1 MQRRRF
7 LQMMAAGMIVSSC
20 GNDADEAQS
29 DTPPAQLKGATASA
43 IDVIV
48 IGAGIAGLA
57 AAKDIQAAG
66 KRVQLLEARQRV
78 GGRIW
83 SWREWGEPIELGANW
98 IETSKGNPLVNL
110 AQQANME
117 TTSDPE
123 EDGDELLIDLTTN
136 KKMTGSAV
144 ENMYDRYETIIDDA
158 VDTADDYSKDVSLR
172 TAITNMNAYKKL
184 SAAEKRQLEI
194 VMAQVIDDDAAI
206 EADKLSLKA
215 YDAGD
220 GAYSGGNKFVVG
232 GYDNIPKLL
241 AENLTI
247 EYGVVVNKITWGTN
261 GVTVTAGAKSW
272 SARAVIVT
280 IPLGVLKAGKVTFSP
295 ALPAK
300 YTQAINQMAM
310 GVLDR
315 CILRFPTAFWGSDYS
330 TFTLAGSDPH
340 AWYQFIP
347 LNEPLGIPALM
358 AFNAGSRAF
367 ALEAKSD
374 AQIVA
379 EMTQV
384 VQKAFGTKAT
394 STAAMVTRWGKD
406 PFALGAYSYVPL
418 GGAFSARSTMATPV
432 SNQLYFA
439 GEAYTTVDSSTVH
452 GAYNSGKKTA
462 ATLLSRLG

>member
-29 DTPPAQLKGATASA
+29 DTPPAQLKGAAAST

-57 AAKDIQAAG
+57 AAKDLQAAG
-66 KRVQLLEARQRV
+66 KRVQVLEARQRV

-110 AQQANME
+110 AQQAGSA
-117 TTSDPE
+117 TAADPE
-123 EDGDELLIDLTTN
+123 NGDEQLIDLVTN
-136 KKMTGSAV
+136 TKMTGSAV

-172 TAITNMNAYKKL
+172 TAISNMSAYKKL

-220 GAYSGGNKFVVG
+220 DAYSGGNKFVVG

-247 EYGVVVNKITWGTN
+247 EYGVVVNKITWGNN

-315 CILRFPTAFWGSDYS
+315 CILRFPTAFWGSD
-330 TFTLAGSDPH
+330 
-340 AWYQFIP
+340 
-347 LNEPLGIPALM
+347 
-358 AFNAGSRAF
+358 
-367 ALEAKSD
+367 
-374 AQIVA
+374 
-379 EMTQV
+379 
-384 VQKAFGTKAT
+384 
-394 STAAMVTRWGKD
+394 
-406 PFALGAYSYVPL
+406 
-418 GGAFSARSTMATPV
+418 FS
-432 SNQLYFA
+432 
-439 GEAYTTVDSSTVH
+439 
-452 GAYNSGKKTA
+452 
-462 ATLLSRLG
+462 

>member
-7 LQMMAAGMIVSSC
+7 LQMVAAGVLLSSC
-20 GNDADEAQS
+20 GKNASETAAS
-29 DTPPAQLKGATASA
+29 TATLHLKGAAASA
-43 IDVIV
+43 LDVIV

-57 AAKDIQAAG
+57 AANDLQAAG
-66 KRVQLLEARQRV
+66 KKVQVLEARQRV

-83 SWREWGEPIELGANW
+83 SWREWGAPIELGANW
-98 IETSKGNPLVNL
+98 IETANGNPLVNL
-110 AQQANME
+110 AKQAGSA
-117 TTSDPE
+117 TAADPE
-123 EDGDELLIDLTTN
+123 NGDEQVIDMVTN

-144 ENMYDRYETIIDDA
+144 DNMYNRYEGIIDAA
-158 VDTADDYSKDVSLR
+158 VNTADNYNQDVSMR
-172 TAITNMNAYKKL
+172 TAITNMNSYKKL
-184 SAAEKRQLEI
+184 NDAEKRQLEI
-194 VMAQVIDDDAAI
+194 VMAQVIDDDYAM

-215 YDAGD
+215 YDAGSD
-220 GAYSGGNKFVVG
+220 AYSGGNKFVVG
-232 GYDNIPKLL
+232 GYDKIPTMLATNIP
-241 AENLTI
+241 I
-247 EYGVVVNKITWGTN
+247 EYNVVVNTIAWGNN
-261 GVTVTAGAKSW
+261 GVTVTAGNKSW
-272 SARAVIVT
+272 SAKAVIVT

-315 CILRFPTAFWGSDYS
+315 CILKFSTAFWGSDYT

-347 LNEPLGIPALM
+347 LNNPLGIPALM
-358 AFNAGSRAF
+358 AFNAGSRAL
-367 ALEAKSD
+367 ALEAKTD

-384 VQKAFGTKAT
+384 VQKAFGTNAT
-394 STAAMVTRWGKD
+394 STAAMMTRWGKD
-406 PFALGAYSYVPL
+406 PFALGSYSYIPL
-418 GGAFSARSTMATPV
+418 GGAFSARKTMATPV

-439 GEAYTTVDSSTVH
+439 GEAYTTTDSSTVH

-462 ATLLSRLG
+462 AALLSRLG